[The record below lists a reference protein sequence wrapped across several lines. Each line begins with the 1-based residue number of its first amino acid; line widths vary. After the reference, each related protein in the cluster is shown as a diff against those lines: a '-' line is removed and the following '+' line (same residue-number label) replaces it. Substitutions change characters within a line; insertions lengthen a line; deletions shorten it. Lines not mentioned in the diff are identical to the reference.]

1 MPNERSLGE
10 WMKPMTRR
18 SARDSGNNSES
29 QGDRVRSAAA
39 RLFAERGFA
48 RASMRDLAGAA
59 GMSLSG
65 LYHYFE
71 GKDDLL
77 YELQRDAFE
86 RLTGPLAELPED
98 LSPAAKI
105 ERLVLN
111 HIEFFASHITEMK
124 VLSHE
129 SNALSDE
136 LARKMRRLRRNYYDL
151 CLAIVTDL
159 LKSRRRRDLDPRIA
173 TMSLFG
179 MINWIYTWYKPA
191 TDGPAAQLAKQMTEI
206 FLHGVD
212 RET

>member
-1 MPNERSLGE
+1 
-10 WMKPMTRR
+10 MTRR
-18 SARDSGNNSES
+18 PAKGSANNSES

-71 GKDDLL
+71 SKDELL

-86 RLTGPLAELPED
+86 RLISPLAQLPAD
-98 LSPAAKI
+98 LPPAAKI
-105 ERLVLN
+105 ERLVQN
-111 HIEFFASHITEMK
+111 HLEFFAAHITEMK

-129 SNALSDE
+129 SGALSDE

-151 CLAIVTDL
+151 CLAIVIDL
-159 LKSRRRRDLDPRIA
+159 LRSRRRRDLDPRIT

-191 TDGPAAQLAKQMTEI
+191 TDGPAALLARQMTEV

-212 RET
+212 REP